1 MNLDNDITEERID
14 LESFGKLSPYRNM
27 MYNFFSRVFAKKPD
41 LKFLESLTHEEI
53 ESVIGGLCEDDHA
66 VKDLGLSVKE
76 IMSSN
81 KNLENTE
88 NEFDELF
95 VIPTPG
101 RFIPP
106 YISYY
111 LGGGNQ
117 KAGLEDGDKSGNEG
131 DLAIVDKL
139 EITYKSLN
147 FELKDPN
154 GVSMKRPDHIS
165 YILGFM
171 AALINLEDRYLTG
184 QVKEPLPF
192 NEVVANEFMF
202 FNEFVGN
209 WVNLF
214 ADEVI
219 QQSGSMFYAPAAKL
233 MQGFIACEQRDYNN
247 IVTKI

>member
-1 MNLDNDITEERID
+1 MNLDNDITEEKID

-53 ESVIGGLCEDDHA
+53 ESVIGGLCEDDYA

-111 LGGGNQ
+111 LGGGN
-117 KAGLEDGDKSGNEG
+117 KKTGLEDGDKSENEG
-131 DLAIVDKL
+131 DLAFVDKL
-139 EITYKSLN
+139 KITYKTLN

-171 AALINLEDRYLTG
+171 AALINLEGRYLSG

-202 FNEFVGN
+202 FSEFVGN
-209 WVNLF
+209 WAGLF

-219 QQSGSMFYAPAAKL
+219 QRSGSMFYAPAAKL
-233 MQGFIACEQRDYNN
+233 LQGFIACEQRDYNN

>member
-1 MNLDNDITEERID
+1 MDFDNIITEEKID
-14 LESFGKLSPYRNM
+14 LETFGKLSPYRNM
-27 MYNFFSRVFAKKPD
+27 MYNFFSRAFAKKPD
-41 LKFLESLTHEEI
+41 LNFLESLTHEEI
-53 ESVIGGLCEDDHA
+53 ESVICGLCEDDKSA
-66 VKDLGLSVKE
+66 KDLGLSVKE
-76 IMSSN
+76 ILSSN

-88 NEFDELF
+88 SEFDELF
-95 VIPTPG
+95 VIPEPG

-117 KAGLEDGDKSGNEG
+117 KAGLEDGGKSGNEG

-219 QQSGSMFYAPAAKL
+219 QWSGSMFYSTIAKL
-233 MQGFIACEQRDYNN
+233 LQGFIACEQRDYNN
-247 IVTKI
+247 IVTK

>member
-1 MNLDNDITEERID
+1 MDTDNASREEKVD
-14 LESFGKLSPYRNM
+14 LEGFGKLSAYRSM
-27 MYNFFSRVFAKKPD
+27 MYNFFSRVFARKVD
-41 LKFLESLTHEEI
+41 LKFLESLTQEEI
-53 ESVIGGLCEDDHA
+53 ENIIGGLCEDDEA
-66 VKDLGLSVKE
+66 SKELNRSVRN
-76 IMSSN
+76 ILFSSL
-81 KNLENTE
+81 KYDKTE
-88 NEFDELF
+88 SEFDELF
-95 VIPTPG
+95 VIPAPG

-117 KAGLEDGDKSGNEG
+117 KAGLEDGGKSGNEG
-131 DLAIVDKL
+131 DLALVDKL
-139 EITYKSLN
+139 GITYKSLN

-209 WVNLF
+209 WAGLF

-219 QQSGSMFYAPAAKL
+219 QRSGSMFYAPAAKL
-233 MQGFIACEQRDYNN
+233 MQSFIACEQRDYNN

>member
-1 MNLDNDITEERID
+1 MNLDNAIIEEKID
-14 LESFGKLSPYRNM
+14 LETFGKLSPYRNM
-27 MYNFFSRVFAKKPD
+27 MYNFFSRAFAKKPD
-41 LKFLESLTHEEI
+41 LNFLESLTHEEI
-53 ESVIGGLCEDDHA
+53 ESVIGGLCEDDKSA
-66 VKDLGLSVKE
+66 KDLGLSVKE
-76 IMSSN
+76 ILSSN

-88 NEFDELF
+88 SEFDELF
-95 VIPTPG
+95 VIPEPG

-117 KAGLEDGDKSGNEG
+117 KAGLEDGGKSGNEG

-219 QQSGSMFYAPAAKL
+219 QWSGSMFYSTIAKL
-233 MQGFIACEQRDYNN
+233 LQGFIACEQRDYNN
-247 IVTKI
+247 IVTK

>member
-1 MNLDNDITEERID
+1 MNLDNDITEEKID

-53 ESVIGGLCEDDHA
+53 ESVIGGLCEDDYA

-76 IMSSN
+76 ILSSN
-81 KNLENTE
+81 KNLEKTE
-88 NEFDELF
+88 SEFDELF

-111 LGGGNQ
+111 LGGGN
-117 KAGLEDGDKSGNEG
+117 KKTGLEDGDKSENEG
-131 DLAIVDKL
+131 DLAFVDKL
-139 EITYKSLN
+139 KITYKTLN

-165 YILGFM
+165 YIFGFM

-184 QVKEPLPF
+184 QVKESLPF
-192 NEVVANEFMF
+192 NEVVGNEFMF
-202 FNEFVGN
+202 FNEFIAN
-209 WVNLF
+209 WINLF
-214 ADEVI
+214 ADEII
-219 QQSGSMFYAPAAKL
+219 QWSGSMFYSTTAKL

>member
-1 MNLDNDITEERID
+1 MNLDNAIIEEKID
-14 LESFGKLSPYRNM
+14 LETFGKLSPYRSM
-27 MYNFFSRVFAKKPD
+27 MYNFFSRAFAKKPD
-41 LKFLESLTHEEI
+41 LNFLESLTHEEI

-202 FNEFVGN
+202 FNEFIGN

-219 QQSGSMFYAPAAKL
+219 QWSGSMFYSTIAKL
-233 MQGFIACEQRDYNN
+233 LQGFIACEQRDYNN
-247 IVTKI
+247 IVTK

>member
-1 MNLDNDITEERID
+1 MDFDNIITEEKID
-14 LESFGKLSPYRNM
+14 LETFGKLSPYRNM
-27 MYNFFSRVFAKKPD
+27 MYNFFSRAFAKKPD
-41 LKFLESLTHEEI
+41 LNFLESLTHEEI
-53 ESVIGGLCEDDHA
+53 ESVIGGLCEDDKA
-66 VKDLGLSVKE
+66 AKDLGLSVKE

-88 NEFDELF
+88 SEFDELF

-219 QQSGSMFYAPAAKL
+219 QWSGSMFYSTIAKL
-233 MQGFIACEQRDYNN
+233 LQGFIACEQRDYNN
-247 IVTKI
+247 IVTK

>member
-1 MNLDNDITEERID
+1 MDFDNIITEGKID
-14 LESFGKLSPYRNM
+14 LETFGKLSSYRNM
-27 MYNFFSRVFAKKPD
+27 MYNFFSRVFARKVD

-53 ESVIGGLCEDDHA
+53 ESVIGGLCEDDQSA
-66 VKDLGLSVKE
+66 KDLVVSVKE
-76 IMSSN
+76 TLSSK
-81 KNLENTE
+81 KNLEIKE
-88 NEFDELF
+88 REFDELF
-95 VIPTPG
+95 VIPSPG

-106 YISYY
+106 YMSYY
-111 LGGGNQ
+111 FGGGSQ
-117 KAGLEDGDKSGNEG
+117 KADFEDGGKSGNEG
-131 DLAIVDKL
+131 DLSLVNKL

-154 GVSMKRPDHIS
+154 GVSIKRPDHIS
-165 YILGFM
+165 YILGFI

-202 FNEFVGN
+202 FSEFVGN
-209 WVNLF
+209 WIGLF

-219 QQSGSMFYAPAAKL
+219 KRSGSMFYAPAAKL
-233 MQGFIACEQRDYNN
+233 LQGFIVCEQRDYNN